1 MAKVYKKQCKPGE
14 SLSEIRV
21 SDLQLGCLSSIAI
34 SDKGWTDA
42 ELGYEFLVDFDTQTN
57 EKLTD
62 GKFCLLLISKK
73 FLCSGESGE
82 LGALG
87 A

>member
-1 MAKVYKKQCKPGE
+1 MRQSGNWRQSTVQLEGGGFIWDGE
-14 SLSEIRV
+14 GGS
-21 SDLQLGCLSSIAI
+21 
-34 SDKGWTDA
+34 
-42 ELGYEFLVDFDTQTN
+42 TQSTIVIEGMHFHKMLMQGIN
-57 EKLTD
+57 NHS
-62 GKFCLLLISKK
+62 CIHYISKK